1 MPHAFLFLGAP
12 LSCALGNRNVVQR
25 QFEVLRNMENFLDN
39 FMVNGKSPDAKE
51 LPWIQ
56 GIRISIKST
65 RALYIELVKK
75 GPLDFIKTKSLNQD
89 CLENLF
95 SRIRGM
101 YKFLSKLIIYFLLVL
116 IIASTKIKF
125 SSF

>member
-1 MPHAFLFLGAP
+1 MTLHGIAI
-12 LSCALGNRNVVQR
+12 VVLAR
-25 QFEVLRNMENFLDN
+25 AYVCRTSFYFAIT
-39 FMVNGKSPDAKE
+39 FMINGKAPDAAE

-65 RALYIELVKK
+65 RALYIDVVKK
-75 GPLDFIKTKSLNQD
+75 GNFSFLKTKSLNQD

-101 YKFLSKLIIYFLLVL
+101 LL
-116 IIASTKIKF
+116 F
-125 SSF
+125 SGL